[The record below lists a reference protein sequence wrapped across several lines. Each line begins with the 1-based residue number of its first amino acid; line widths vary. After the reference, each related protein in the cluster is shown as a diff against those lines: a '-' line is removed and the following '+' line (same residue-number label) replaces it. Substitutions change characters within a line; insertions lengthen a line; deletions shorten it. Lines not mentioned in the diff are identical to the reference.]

1 MSKCKQ
7 IGIDA
12 FLHFLQF
19 KTHFDQ
25 SILDFS
31 QDLDVDKLDLVVKTF
46 YTGVG
51 EQQQLAQRILTQF
64 KEHPDAWL
72 KVDSLLDKS
81 KYIHTKYIALQILEK
96 LIQTRWKILPPE
108 QQMGIIIVAT
118 SENEQSLHK
127 EKTYLSKLNLILV
140 QILKQEWP
148 HNWPQFIPE
157 IVSTGRSNLNICEN
171 NMAILKLLRQIFD
184 YSAEQMTQIKTKNLK
199 ARMCN
204 EFSKI
209 FELCNEV
216 LQTANQTSLIKATLE
231 TLLKF
236 LNWIPLGYIFETSII
251 DNLWTRFIE
260 LDDYRNLS
268 LKCMTEIAAISIDPE
283 HGTKL
288 IQLFSMVVTSL
299 DKLIP
304 LENVE
309 LPVLYN
315 NSSNEFEEFIQ
326 NLALFLTSFLTVH
339 LKILELPQNRS
350 ALITAHYWLL
360 RISQVEEREVFKSSD
375 LYAEITQ
382 LPVLEMPLLSLTGV
396 SSAPTSLA
404 NIPLRKHI
412 YVDILSNLRVVMIDR
427 MVKPEEVLVVEN
439 EEGEVIREFMKDSD
453 TITLYKSMRECLV
466 YLTNLD
472 VQDTESIMSNKLT
485 KQVDGSEWSWNN
497 LCKLCWAIGSISGA
511 MYEDTEKRFLV
522 TVIKELLGLCEQKR
536 GKENKAIVASNIILC
551 TKHMKARVQ
560 DMACDTFIKI
570 AQKCRRQFI
579 IPQQGESVPFVDE
592 ILNTIETI
600 TKDLSHQQVQTFYE
614 AVGYMI
620 SAQTNKTAQERLVAQ
635 YMELPNAGWDRILTQ
650 ISQNLD
656 ALNVPE
662 NTKMLGHILKTNVA
676 ACSAVG
682 GGFSTQIARI
692 YFSLFELYKAV
703 SQLISDSVAKD
714 GLIATKTPRVRNLR
728 VIKKETLK
736 LMEVYITKAEDT
748 SQIIT
753 HLMPPFLTSVLI
765 DYNTNVEP
773 ARDAEVL
780 SSMAAI
786 ISKLGASITNEI
798 PSILSAVF
806 ECTLNMINKDFSEY
820 PEHRVGFFKL
830 LRAINQHCFPAL
842 LTLPA
847 AQFKLIMDSIVW
859 AFKHTMRDIADT
871 GLHICL
877 ELLNNISN
885 QESAVANA
893 FYQQY
898 YLNLLQDVFFVLTDT
913 DHKSGLFELNQ
924 DNMKFKL
931 HLRDFLIQ
939 LKEFAGD
946 NADLYLE
953 EREAEAEL
961 RKKTEMA
968 NALKIPGLVK
978 PADLPMEEE

>member
-1 MSKCKQ
+1 
-7 IGIDA
+7 
-12 FLHFLQF
+12 
-19 KTHFDQ
+19 
-25 SILDFS
+25 
-31 QDLDVDKLDLVVKTF
+31 
-46 YTGVG
+46 
-51 EQQQLAQRILTQF
+51 
-64 KEHPDAWL
+64 
-72 KVDSLLDKS
+72 
-81 KYIHTKYIALQILEK
+81 
-96 LIQTRWKILPPE
+96 
-108 QQMGIIIVAT
+108 
-118 SENEQSLHK
+118 
-127 EKTYLSKLNLILV
+127 
-140 QILKQEWP
+140 
-148 HNWPQFIPE
+148 
-157 IVSTGRSNLNICEN
+157 
-171 NMAILKLLRQIFD
+171 
-184 YSAEQMTQIKTKNLK
+184 
-199 ARMCN
+199 
-204 EFSKI
+204 
-209 FELCNEV
+209 
-216 LQTANQTSLIKATLE
+216 
-231 TLLKF
+231 
-236 LNWIPLGYIFETSII
+236 
-251 DNLWTRFIE
+251 
-260 LDDYRNLS
+260 
-268 LKCMTEIAAISIDPE
+268 
-283 HGTKL
+283 
-288 IQLFSMVVTSL
+288 
-299 DKLIP
+299 
-304 LENVE
+304 
-309 LPVLYN
+309 
-315 NSSNEFEEFIQ
+315 
-326 NLALFLTSFLTVH
+326 
-339 LKILELPQNRS
+339 
-350 ALITAHYWLL
+350 
-360 RISQVEEREVFKSSD
+360 
-375 LYAEITQ
+375 
-382 LPVLEMPLLSLTGV
+382 
-396 SSAPTSLA
+396 
-404 NIPLRKHI
+404 
-412 YVDILSNLRVVMIDR
+412 
-427 MVKPEEVLVVEN
+427 
-439 EEGEVIREFMKDSD
+439 
-453 TITLYKSMRECLV
+453 
-466 YLTNLD
+466 
-472 VQDTESIMSNKLT
+472 
-485 KQVDGSEWSWNN
+485 
-497 LCKLCWAIGSISGA
+497 
-511 MYEDTEKRFLV
+511 
-522 TVIKELLGLCEQKR
+522 
-536 GKENKAIVASNIILC
+536 
-551 TKHMKARVQ
+551 
-560 DMACDTFIKI
+560 MACDTFIKI

-913 DHKSGLFELNQ
+913 DHKSVLQFMFSIVESGVVQAPLFSPEIRDPEMTNQ
-924 DNMKFKL
+924 RYLREYVINLLQNAFT
-931 HLRDFLIQ
+931 HLQPF
-939 LKEFAGD
+939 FAGD

-968 NALKIPGLVK
+968 NALKIPGLEIEHRDFK
-978 PADLPMEEE
+978 NNIIKAIRQPIIEERLKNYI

>member
-1 MSKCKQ
+1 
-7 IGIDA
+7 
-12 FLHFLQF
+12 
-19 KTHFDQ
+19 
-25 SILDFS
+25 
-31 QDLDVDKLDLVVKTF
+31 
-46 YTGVG
+46 
-51 EQQQLAQRILTQF
+51 
-64 KEHPDAWL
+64 
-72 KVDSLLDKS
+72 
-81 KYIHTKYIALQILEK
+81 
-96 LIQTRWKILPPE
+96 
-108 QQMGIIIVAT
+108 
-118 SENEQSLHK
+118 
-127 EKTYLSKLNLILV
+127 
-140 QILKQEWP
+140 
-148 HNWPQFIPE
+148 
-157 IVSTGRSNLNICEN
+157 
-171 NMAILKLLRQIFD
+171 
-184 YSAEQMTQIKTKNLK
+184 
-199 ARMCN
+199 
-204 EFSKI
+204 
-209 FELCNEV
+209 
-216 LQTANQTSLIKATLE
+216 
-231 TLLKF
+231 
-236 LNWIPLGYIFETSII
+236 
-251 DNLWTRFIE
+251 
-260 LDDYRNLS
+260 
-268 LKCMTEIAAISIDPE
+268 
-283 HGTKL
+283 
-288 IQLFSMVVTSL
+288 
-299 DKLIP
+299 
-304 LENVE
+304 
-309 LPVLYN
+309 
-315 NSSNEFEEFIQ
+315 
-326 NLALFLTSFLTVH
+326 
-339 LKILELPQNRS
+339 
-350 ALITAHYWLL
+350 
-360 RISQVEEREVFKSSD
+360 
-375 LYAEITQ
+375 
-382 LPVLEMPLLSLTGV
+382 
-396 SSAPTSLA
+396 
-404 NIPLRKHI
+404 
-412 YVDILSNLRVVMIDR
+412 
-427 MVKPEEVLVVEN
+427 
-439 EEGEVIREFMKDSD
+439 
-453 TITLYKSMRECLV
+453 
-466 YLTNLD
+466 
-472 VQDTESIMSNKLT
+472 
-485 KQVDGSEWSWNN
+485 
-497 LCKLCWAIGSISGA
+497 
-511 MYEDTEKRFLV
+511 
-522 TVIKELLGLCEQKR
+522 
-536 GKENKAIVASNIILC
+536 
-551 TKHMKARVQ
+551 
-560 DMACDTFIKI
+560 MACDTFIKI

-913 DHKSGLFELNQ
+913 DHKSVLQFMFSIVESGVVQAPLFSPEIRDPEMTNQRYLREYVINLYFNLWLFELNQ

-968 NALKIPGLVK
+968 NALKIPGLEIEHRDFK
-978 PADLPMEEE
+978 NNIIKAIRQPIIEERLKNYIGELF

>member
-1 MSKCKQ
+1 MSKY
-7 IGIDA
+7 
-12 FLHFLQF
+12 
-19 KTHFDQ
+19 
-25 SILDFS
+25 
-31 QDLDVDKLDLVVKTF
+31 LDVDKLDLVVKTF

-326 NLALFLTSFLTVH
+326 NLALFLTSFLT
-339 LKILELPQNRS
+339 ILELPQNRS

-536 GKENKAIVASNIILC
+536 GKENKAIVASNIMYIVGQYPRFL
-551 TKHMKARVQ
+551 KAHWK
-560 DMACDTFIKI
+560 F
-570 AQKCRRQFI
+570 
-579 IPQQGESVPFVDE
+579 
-592 ILNTIETI
+592 
-600 TKDLSHQQVQTFYE
+600 
-614 AVGYMI
+614 
-620 SAQTNKTAQERLVAQ
+620 
-635 YMELPNAGWDRILTQ
+635 
-650 ISQNLD
+650 
-656 ALNVPE
+656 
-662 NTKMLGHILKTNVA
+662 LKTVVNK
-676 ACSAVG
+676 
-682 GGFSTQIARI
+682 
-692 YFSLFELYKAV
+692 LFEFMH
-703 SQLISDSVAKD
+703 
-714 GLIATKTPRVRNLR
+714 
-728 VIKKETLK
+728 ETH
-736 LMEVYITKAEDT
+736 EGT
-748 SQIIT
+748 S
-753 HLMPPFLTSVLI
+753 
-765 DYNTNVEP
+765 
-773 ARDAEVL
+773 
-780 SSMAAI
+780 
-786 ISKLGASITNEI
+786 
-798 PSILSAVF
+798 
-806 ECTLNMINKDFSEY
+806 
-820 PEHRVGFFKL
+820 
-830 LRAINQHCFPAL
+830 
-842 LTLPA
+842 
-847 AQFKLIMDSIVW
+847 
-859 AFKHTMRDIADT
+859 
-871 GLHICL
+871 
-877 ELLNNISN
+877 
-885 QESAVANA
+885 
-893 FYQQY
+893 
-898 YLNLLQDVFFVLTDT
+898 
-913 DHKSGLFELNQ
+913 
-924 DNMKFKL
+924 
-931 HLRDFLIQ
+931 
-939 LKEFAGD
+939 
-946 NADLYLE
+946 
-953 EREAEAEL
+953 
-961 RKKTEMA
+961 
-968 NALKIPGLVK
+968 
-978 PADLPMEEE
+978 